1 MAADEITDVL
11 PGLPGLTPW
20 RNDAEEARCLVELLD
35 ESVSRGDILR
45 LREIVTVA
53 ASSDLPRVPAGSDLR
68 ALADIVASMAVLKE
82 RIWVYRLGVSLRGA
96 E

>member
-1 MAADEITDVL
+1 MVAEDGD
-11 PGLPGLTPW
+11 LPGLTPPIPW

-35 ESVSRGDILR
+35 ESVSRGDLKR

-68 ALADIVASMAVLKE
+68 ALADIVSAMGVLRE
-82 RIWVYRLGVSLRGA
+82 RIWVYRLGCSLRGV